1 MAMHYVDRSR
11 YVVGLSHCMMKRYI
25 GYNAYDTGIQ
35 MQGTTVPLATGS
47 YVHLPIE
54 HIAKFCMDIQKNS
67 PDMDP
72 TDLYKLVTEHRYAYT
87 RDDDTPYEATVVR
100 NAIDNA
106 INLYVAQV
114 DDTGLKDLTEYPE
127 DIDHQVTEQCSL
139 VGGLVWVWVKKCLP
153 WVLDNYDIIA
163 VEQEYEYVIGCTC
176 GLSGLGDV
184 SDHESRNCDGIV
196 LMTRPDLILRHKQ
209 SGILVYVELKTGADV
224 KNYNY
229 SMQYENNVQFALGAI
244 AAGKVLGEP
253 IEELYVHALHK
264 GSRRAEYN
272 QDTKEYSGPKRQSSP
287 FCYSFYKE
295 AKPPLVPDQ
304 LVPSYWNKDPLTLGR
319 WGATEK
325 KGWNKMP
332 TWEMAFPDK
341 PGDMPYYEY
350 VVNMFEGLE
359 HDELANHLKFIGPI
373 TNPSYLMDKL
383 LVEMDAEERR
393 WIERIDYLKAEL
405 EEVGGD
411 IKSPEYQ
418 NALAQVIPR
427 SWDCYKYQGWCEYQ
441 DICYQKESWQD
452 PLQLDKFVRRSP
464 NHPIESNTGVFEV

>member
-11 YVVGLSHCMMKRYI
+11 YKDGLEHCMMKRFL
-25 GYNAYDTGIQ
+25 GYHAYNTGIR

-54 HIAKFCMDIQKNS
+54 HIAKYCQK
-67 PDMDP
+67 
-72 TDLYKLVTEHRYAYT
+72 VQQ
-87 RDDDTPYEATVVR
+87 DTPEMVAIDILALLEENKVVR
-100 NAIDNA
+100 TAIDDA
-106 INLYVAQV
+106 INLYVAGV
-114 DDTGLKDLTEYPE
+114 DGTGLKDLTEFPE
-127 DIDHQVTEQCSL
+127 DIDHQVIEQCSL

-153 WVLDNYDIIA
+153 WVLESYDIVA

-176 GLSGLGDV
+176 GLSDLGEVD
-184 SDHESRNCDGIV
+184 DHEARNCNGIV
-196 LMTRPDLILRHKQ
+196 LMTRPDLILRHKM

-229 SMQYENNVQFALGAI
+229 SMQYEDNVQFALGAV

-264 GSRRAEYN
+264 GRRSAEYD
-272 QDTKEYSGPKRQSSP
+272 QSTREYSGPKRQNSP

-295 AKPPLVPDQ
+295 AKPPLVPDE
-304 LVPSYWNKDPLTLGR
+304 LVPGYWNPDLLTGGR

-325 KGWNKMP
+325 KGWKKLP
-332 TWEMAFPDK
+332 TWEIQFPDK
-341 PGDMPYYEY
+341 PDGMPYYEH
-350 VVNMFEGLE
+350 VVNMLE
-359 HDELANHLKFIGPI
+359 ALDGRDELANHLKFIGPV
-373 TNPSYLMDKL
+373 TNPAYLMDKL
-383 LVEMDAEERR
+383 LVEMEAEEHR
-393 WIERIDYLKAEL
+393 WEERIDYLNAEL
-405 EEVGGD
+405 EAAGGD
-411 IKSPEYQ
+411 IANPEYQ

-441 DICYQKESWQD
+441 HVCYQKEGWEN
-452 PLQLDKFVRRSP
+452 PLQLDKFVKRSP